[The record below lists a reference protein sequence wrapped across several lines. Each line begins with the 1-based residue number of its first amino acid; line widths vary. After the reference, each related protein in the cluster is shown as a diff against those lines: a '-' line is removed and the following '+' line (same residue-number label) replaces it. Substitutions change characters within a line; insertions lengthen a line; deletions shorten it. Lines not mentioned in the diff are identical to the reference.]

1 MLCRQ
6 SGMTCDHL
14 HRIDELL
21 DEALA
26 DAADPDVRYTLR
38 TAQQHL
44 VASRQDTSD
53 S

>member
-1 MLCRQ
+1 MD
-6 SGMTCDHL
+6 SDHL

-26 DAADPDVRYTLR
+26 DAADPDVRYKLR

-44 VASRQDTSD
+44 VASRQDTSET
-53 S
+53 

>member
-1 MLCRQ
+1 
-6 SGMTCDHL
+6 MTGDHL

-26 DAADPDVRYTLR
+26 DVADPDVRYKLR

-44 VASRQDTSD
+44 VASRQDTSET
-53 S
+53 

>member
-1 MLCRQ
+1 
-6 SGMTCDHL
+6 MTSDHL

-26 DAADPDVRYTLR
+26 DAADLDVRYKLR

-44 VASRQDTSD
+44 VASRQDTSE

>member
-26 DAADPDVRYTLR
+26 DTTDPDVRYKLR

-44 VASRQDTSD
+44 VASRQDTSET
-53 S
+53 